1 MEHLTPRFSSKT
13 LGVLIVSIGIF
24 ACSTAAAE
32 ADSNVAFGFGM
43 HATVHMSSGIDDNSA
58 AGVGAQARL
67 KLARI
72 VSLRVDYDI
81 SRREQ
86 AEDRTQTPT
95 TLAQLVP
102 YPDLRM
108 ALGFSPIPNTYFSP
122 VFSLGAG
129 LNTGTWDEPV
139 FLAGA
144 GAEVTFLD
152 HWVLAGNFQIFYAM
166 PKRYIEFVQWSD
178 AMGQDVRL
186 KEILTPQ
193 TYQVVLELTYYL

>member
-1 MEHLTPRFSSKT
+1 MEHLTPRYGFRT
-13 LGVLIVSIGIF
+13 LCVLIALVWIF
-24 ACSTAAAE
+24 ASATAAAE

-86 AEDRTQTPT
+86 AQDRAQPPT

-108 ALGFSPIPNTYFSP
+108 ALGFSPIPNAYFSP
-122 VFSLGAG
+122 ILSLGAG

-144 GAEVTFLD
+144 GAEVTFFD
-152 HWVLAGNFQIFYAM
+152 HWVLAANVQIFYAM

-178 AMGQDVRL
+178 AVGQDVSLR
-186 KEILTPQ
+186 EILTPQ